1 VGVQAGKSKV
11 RTQLLDS
18 KSATTEPTPPHPT
31 LSPQGG
37 EGFTPFA
44 LLETVRAVR
53 RLAAV
58 STEAAG
64 LGLYPGQKAT
74 DALALVPE
82 LATAEAEPEA
92 DAAALAALAQWCV
105 RYSPAVAADA
115 PDGLFLDI
123 TGVDH
128 LWGGETPML
137 ADFRRRLAA
146 NGLSFRCAI
155 ADTPGAAWAL
165 AHFGKDGTVAAPG
178 EQSALLAPLP
188 PAALRLETETWTQI
202 ERLGLRQVGQLM
214 AISRGPFA
222 RRFGRAALARLD
234 QALGRER
241 EALSYLRPPTPWF
254 ARLAFAEPISAPED
268 MARVAYD
275 VAARLCAR
283 LETQGQGARRFE
295 LCFHRLD
302 GQALPLSIGLAL
314 PGRDAGRIAKLFGP
328 KLETVDPG
336 FGIEVVTLTAEA
348 VEPTSGRQA
357 RLDQAREA
365 TVEEGLAPLVDRL
378 TNRLGEDRVWRAAPL
393 ESHVPELAVG
403 RARPLTRAT
412 ETRVWD
418 RATPR
423 PTRLFRRPEPVE
435 SVMALTPDDPPS
447 QFRWRGQVHRVR
459 RAEGP
464 ERIGEEWW
472 KGPIEAVGVG
482 HVRDYYRVEDEA
494 GARFWLFRAGLYDDP
509 AAPPKWWMHGLFG

>member
-1 VGVQAGKSKV
+1 
-11 RTQLLDS
+11 
-18 KSATTEPTPPHPT
+18 
-31 LSPQGG
+31 
-37 EGFTPFA
+37 
-44 LLETVRAVR
+44 
-53 RLAAV
+53 
-58 STEAAG
+58 
-64 LGLYPGQKAT
+64 
-74 DALALVPE
+74 
-82 LATAEAEPEA
+82 
-92 DAAALAALAQWCV
+92 
-105 RYSPAVAADA
+105 
-115 PDGLFLDI
+115 
-123 TGVDH
+123 
-128 LWGGETPML
+128 
-137 ADFRRRLAA
+137 
-146 NGLSFRCAI
+146 
-155 ADTPGAAWAL
+155 
-165 AHFGKDGTVAAPG
+165 
-178 EQSALLAPLP
+178 
-188 PAALRLETETWTQI
+188 
-202 ERLGLRQVGQLM
+202 
-214 AISRGPFA
+214 
-222 RRFGRAALARLD
+222 
-234 QALGRER
+234 
-241 EALSYLRPPTPWF
+241 
-254 ARLAFAEPISAPED
+254 
-268 MARVAYD
+268 
-275 VAARLCAR
+275 
-283 LETQGQGARRFE
+283 
-295 LCFHRLD
+295 
-302 GQALPLSIGLAL
+302 
-314 PGRDAGRIAKLFGP
+314 
-328 KLETVDPG
+328 
-336 FGIEVVTLTAEA
+336 